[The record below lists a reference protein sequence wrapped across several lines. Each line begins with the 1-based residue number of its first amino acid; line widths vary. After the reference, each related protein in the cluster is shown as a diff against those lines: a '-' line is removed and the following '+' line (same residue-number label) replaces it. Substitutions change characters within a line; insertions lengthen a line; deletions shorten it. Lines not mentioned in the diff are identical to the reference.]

1 MRKTLLTTIAAISL
15 GATGLGTSAHA
26 AEQNN
31 NCGPNGQPQA
41 SQHGQ
46 QMAQQHSQSEHKFNQ
61 PKQVKFNNDNN
72 KSYNTQQVSTTQ
84 NQQNNNSN
92 DDNTSTTTSNQSSSN
107 TSTNSSGDSDSSS
120 SSDSSTTSSDSTS
133 SVYQQFLAAGGTKE
147 LWESIVLPESG
158 GDSDAVNSAGY
169 RGLGQT
175 KESWGTGS
183 VATQTKGMINYA
195 KERYGSIEAAIE
207 FREANGWW

>member
-46 QMAQQHSQSEHKFNQ
+46 QMSQQHSQSEHKFNQ

-72 KSYNTQQVSTTQ
+72 KQYNTQQVSTTQ
-84 NQQNNNSN
+84 NQQNDKTNA
-92 DDNTSTTTSNQSSSN
+92 DKTSTTKSSQSTSN
-107 TSTNSSGDSDSSS
+107 TTSS

-133 SVYQQFLAAGGTKE
+133 SVYQQFLAAGGTKA

-158 GDSDAVNSAGY
+158 GDPDAVNSSGY
-169 RGLGQT
+169 KGLGQT

>member
-46 QMAQQHSQSEHKFNQ
+46 QMSQQHSQSEHKFNQ

-72 KSYNTQQVSTTQ
+72 KQYNTQQVSTTQ
-84 NQQNNNSN
+84 NQQNDKTNA
-92 DDNTSTTTSNQSSSN
+92 DKTSTTKSSQSTSN
-107 TSTNSSGDSDSSS
+107 TTSS
-120 SSDSSTTSSDSTS
+120 SSDSSTTSNDSTS
-133 SVYQQFLAAGGTKE
+133 SVYQQFLAAGGTKA

-158 GDSDAVNSAGY
+158 GDPDAVNSSGY
-169 RGLGQT
+169 KGLGQT

>member
-46 QMAQQHSQSEHKFNQ
+46 QMSQQHSQSEHKLNQ

-84 NQQNNNSN
+84 NQQNDNSN
-92 DDNTSTTTSNQSSSN
+92 DDNTSTTTSSQSSSN
-107 TSTNSSGDSDSSS
+107 TSTNSSDDSDSSS

-158 GDSDAVNSAGY
+158 GDPDAVNSAGY